1 MKIGFF
7 IKFIYVSIIVFKVN
21 ASEVTEMT
29 TVTLPS
35 SVAGHT
41 GQDLTTLVE
50 KRIGADMFLDKIGNI
65 PKHESYIKALKSPQ
79 LRCAS
84 VNDLI
89 FDHKFCELFRTIDR
103 DITGI
108 ILKKSAA
115 DTNGESVGGDVEVY
129 KNFIREQDARM
140 KQFVEANSLL
150 HAENSNLRAQ
160 YEEVRPL

>member
-1 MKIGFF
+1 MLFRSLLCAWVAGCPQAVAVLLSSQDSLSFLLNQIG
-7 IKFIYVSIIVFKVN
+7 SN
-21 ASEVTEMT
+21 EHDETERLGHGLCSVLMG
-29 TVTLPS
+29 LCILHNDG

-41 GQDLTTLVE
+41 APDLTTLVE

-89 FDHKFCELFRTIDR
+89 FDHKFCELFRSIDR

-115 DTNGESVGGDVEVY
+115 DTNGADPV
-129 KNFIREQDARM
+129 
-140 KQFVEANSLL
+140 
-150 HAENSNLRAQ
+150 AE
-160 YEEVRPL
+160 